1 MSFVGGF
8 TQSEVEKSLASLTGT
23 GRPRTSVS
31 PRSAKTARSL
41 PGKVLFVDYPGARQS
56 YVLIGSKAMPM
67 RSPEAYPAVIVNDK
81 LGASSG
87 SLLFEIL
94 RLQHGYTYGAYSHFV
109 QGNYYNNFQALSSVQ
124 AIVTEESVALFR
136 DILSSYGADYSQ
148 EFLDRTR
155 QALLRTMNGSF
166 ETPAA
171 QLAMLR
177 KIALYGLPT
186 ITSSATSRRL
196 RI

>member
-1 MSFVGGF
+1 
-8 TQSEVEKSLASLTGT
+8 
-23 GRPRTSVS
+23 
-31 PRSAKTARSL
+31 
-41 PGKVLFVDYPGARQS
+41 
-56 YVLIGSKAMPM
+56 MPM

-94 RLQHGYTYGAYSHFV
+94 RLQHGYTYGAYSNFV
-109 QGNYYNNFQALSSVQ
+109 QGNYYNNFQAFSSVQ
-124 AIVTEESVALFR
+124 AIVTKESVALFR

-148 EFLDRTR
+148 EFLDQTR

-177 KIALYGLPT
+177 KIALYGLADDYVKRNEQTLQDMTLDEAKRVIGQYIDFDRMT
-186 ITSSATSRRL
+186 IVIVGDAKTQLAGVRSLGLGDLVVVDSQGRPVK
-196 RI
+196 